1 MEIDRTSQTWIDGKR
16 IVVDFYR
23 VATGTDELSVP
34 MDALKETIA
43 AVESLGIYTSIE
55 TNVTVDWIDSYEF
68 GTQLRLEIIGYRQLT
83 EAEMANEITSK
94 AIRELY
100 KEYAEWSVK
109 NIPAGLSE
117 DLYKQVVIQCRAK
130 RHEINLKIQELEAQK
145 KSTHAQPE

>member
-1 MEIDRTSQTWIDGKR
+1 MEIDRTSQTWIDGKQV
-16 IVVDFYR
+16 VVDFYK
-23 VATGTDELSVP
+23 VASGTDELNVP
-34 MDALKETIA
+34 MAALKEAIA
-43 AVESLGIYTSIE
+43 AVESLGIYASI
-55 TNVTVDWIDSYEF
+55 TAHITQDNGDSDSW
-68 GTQLRLEIIGYRQLT
+68 GTEICLELMGHRQMT